1 MKKKHLIVATVV
13 ALSASMMMQ
22 SCIGSFA
29 LFNKV
34 KNWNEHVGDKFVNEL
49 VFVAMWILPVYEL
62 SFVADLFIL
71 NTIEFWSGTNPA
83 LAETKVIDG
92 KDAQYLVARNQN
104 GYVITNMKT
113 NQETR
118 FNFNAQD
125 NSWSLENNGQE
136 VKLFTFVDDTHVDII
151 NRDGG
156 YTRVELSQPGVLAY
170 QQLVG
175 VDGVA
180 FALRSDRIAT
190 QRVKN
195 RSPGAISHERP
206 WIVGAVLAPI
216 PVK

>member
-49 VFVAMWILPVYEL
+49 VFVAMWILPVYEF

-180 FALRSDRIAT
+180 FALR
-190 QRVKN
+190 
-195 RSPGAISHERP
+195 
-206 WIVGAVLAPI
+206 
-216 PVK
+216 

>member
-1 MKKKHLIVATVV
+1 MKKKHLILATVV

-104 GYVITNMKT
+104 GYIITNMKT

-180 FALRSDRIAT
+180 FALR
-190 QRVKN
+190 
-195 RSPGAISHERP
+195 
-206 WIVGAVLAPI
+206 
-216 PVK
+216 